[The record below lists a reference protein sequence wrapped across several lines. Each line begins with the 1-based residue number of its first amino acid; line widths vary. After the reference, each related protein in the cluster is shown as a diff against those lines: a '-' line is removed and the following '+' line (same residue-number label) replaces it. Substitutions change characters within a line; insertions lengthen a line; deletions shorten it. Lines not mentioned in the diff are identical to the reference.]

1 MSTPLIQGWCPGAL
15 RPMPS
20 GDGLVVRVR
29 PPLGRLT
36 TDQAAGLADLAA
48 RHGNGRIDLS
58 LRANLQIRGVSADG
72 HPALIEGLRALG
84 LVDPSIAA
92 ETRRNVVISPFWTE
106 HCGTRDLARALT
118 ARLVASDAPDLPAK
132 FGFAID
138 SPEAPQALA
147 AVSADIRIR
156 PHSGGW
162 LVHGDGF
169 AMGATAAT
177 AEEAAD
183 LALALARWFVAS
195 GGVRDGRGRMVC
207 LWADLP
213 AEERRARLPAAF
225 RDQAVPEPTGRT
237 EVRTGPVAG
246 GWLVGAEF
254 GQITAAALD
263 ALAQHGAMRMTPWRM
278 LLVEGARDMPDMAGL
293 ITRAGALPQS
303 VSACTGAPG
312 CPQAR
317 GDTRG
322 IARRLAAGLPDGF
335 GLHVSGC
342 AKGCAHPGPA
352 RAVLVATAPGR
363 YDLILNGRAG
373 DAPYRQDLDGGAITP
388 ADLIPGE

>member
-48 RHGNGRIDLS
+48 RHGNGLIDLS

-72 HPALIEGLRALG
+72 HPALIAGLRALG

-92 ETRRNVVISPFWTE
+92 ETRRNVVVSPFWSGR
-106 HCGTRDLARALT
+106 CGTRDLAHALS

-132 FGFAID
+132 FGFSID
-138 SPEAPQALA
+138 SPEAADALA
-147 AVSADIRIR
+147 TVPADIRIR
-156 PHSGGW
+156 PHPGGW

-169 AMGATAAT
+169 VTGATAAT

-195 GGVRDGRGRMVC
+195 GGVRDGRGRMAR
-207 LWADLP
+207 LWSDLP
-213 AEERRARLPAAF
+213 AEARSARLPAVF
-225 RDQAVPEPTGRT
+225 RALAVPEPAGSA
-237 EVRTGPVAG
+237 EIRTGPVAV

-254 GQITAAALD
+254 GQITAAALG
-263 ALAQHGAMRMTPWRM
+263 ALAGLGPLRMTPWRM
-278 LLVEGARDMPDMAGL
+278 LLVEGARAVPDIPGL
-293 ITRAGALPQS
+293 VTRAGARPQA

-317 GDTRG
+317 GDTRA

-373 DAPYRQDLDGGAITP
+373 DEPHRRNLDGGAITP